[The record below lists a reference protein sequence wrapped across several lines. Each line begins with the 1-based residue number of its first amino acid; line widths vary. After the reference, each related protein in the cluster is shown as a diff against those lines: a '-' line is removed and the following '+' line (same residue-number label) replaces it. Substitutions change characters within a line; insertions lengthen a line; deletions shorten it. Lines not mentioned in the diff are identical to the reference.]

1 MRAQVLHCVWC
12 PHEDAHV
19 IPASV
24 PRPAPRPFDHP
35 GLVVIKFYASW
46 CRACKAMAPKI
57 DAIAEEWP
65 GVIDHSHSPIAPRP
79 TPRTHSERAALTAL
93 PPPRPLLRGTATRC
107 VRRVRVLPAHVRQ
120 QQEAVQEPGDQGAA
134 VPRDHRGQQGQGR
147 VLQLRPLEDLA
158 AAGAPLAHPDVPLR
172 ALCLPPVVCRRC
184 SARDRRGMP
193 VGAQAK
199 LEAHGCDLREEI
211 PCTDISALLEE
222 S

>member
-12 PHEDAHV
+12 PHEDARDV

-79 TPRTHSERAALTAL
+79 TPRTQRACAPDCPATAAAAAARHRHPVRAQRSSSSSSCSTTTRSCARAWGSRCCRTSRSSRAARARSSPSTAAPRRSRSCRRAPGPPGRAAASPVLAACRVPAL
-93 PPPRPLLRGTATRC
+93 PCA
-107 VRRVRVLPAHVRQ
+107 
-120 QQEAVQEPGDQGAA
+120 
-134 VPRDHRGQQGQGR
+134 
-147 VLQLRPLEDLA
+147 
-158 AAGAPLAHPDVPLR
+158 
-172 ALCLPPVVCRRC
+172 
-184 SARDRRGMP
+184 
-193 VGAQAK
+193 
-199 LEAHGCDLREEI
+199 
-211 PCTDISALLEE
+211 
-222 S
+222 